1 MKFKDIIELKKNLA
15 TVPNQKTIVSGKLI
29 IEVKDGD
36 IISEPEDKSEFPKK
50 GVFAL
55 IEYLMKFTGVTRE
68 QANEIAT
75 EVVNGFKQHRY
86 VEEKGQLS
94 LF

>member
-1 MKFKDIIELKKNLA
+1 MKFKDIIELKKNLE

-29 IEVKDGD
+29 VEVKDGD
-36 IISEPEDKSEFPKK
+36 IVSEPEDRSEFPKN
-50 GVFAL
+50 GIFAL

-68 QANEIAT
+68 QANGIAD

-86 VEEKGQLS
+86 LEENEQLS